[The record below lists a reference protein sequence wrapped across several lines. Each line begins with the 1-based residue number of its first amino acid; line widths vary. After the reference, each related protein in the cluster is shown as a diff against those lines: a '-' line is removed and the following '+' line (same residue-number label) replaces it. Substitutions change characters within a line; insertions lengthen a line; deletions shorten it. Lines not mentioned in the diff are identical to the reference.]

1 MNNIL
6 SKDKVFNDV
15 NAQNIEKNWE
25 GIFYDKPFYDK
36 EKSMLNLIPV
46 ENNENK
52 IIYKG
57 SYNNVYLYKDIKTE

>member
-1 MNNIL
+1 MNNAL
-6 SKDKVFNDV
+6 CKEKVFINV
-15 NAQNIEKNWE
+15 NNQNTKNNTE

-46 ENNENK
+46 QNNENK

-57 SYNNVYLYKDIKTE
+57 TYSNVYLYKDIKT